1 MSKQKSVQIRE
12 GRKPVNKGEAN
23 TEMQHEIAEVMLVV
37 QVCPT
42 GVPEERRAKEYTQ
55 MSLALTNAAA
65 GLSLP
70 LTALLVQVGSLLPR
84 YFVVYYSKIIT
95 GSGVGFRVYNSENF
109 MMGNQRSRSESIGMF
124 SGSCWSFKCSASRF
138 ALACS
143 PNSCEFCS

>member
-12 GRKPVNKGEAN
+12 GRKPVNKGEAS

-65 GLSLP
+65 SLSLP

-84 YFVVYYSKIIT
+84 YFVMYYSKIIT
-95 GSGVGFRVYNSENF
+95 GSGVGFRV
-109 MMGNQRSRSESIGMF
+109 
-124 SGSCWSFKCSASRF
+124 
-138 ALACS
+138 
-143 PNSCEFCS
+143 